1 MTKDSFELGIKV
13 AAARYGLQSQD
24 VLAKKTAYSILDNS
38 IEMQKLYSQTGVQ
51 ILKQAGEQNS
61 LECKILEKCANYD
74 TLLTKEA
81 YDRFISPVEKALQ
94 KKAFV
99 DSAGTVL
106 GMASDVASTLFLT
119 SLAVGA
125 AGGAGVWGI
134 RRASN
139 QEDAKTLAKF
149 KQGQKYK
156 QLAQDIKDEL
166 RAKNKDLG
174 LNTRNNANQVVNKP
188 LDQQVYQF

>member
-13 AAARYGLQSQD
+13 AAARYGLQPQD
-24 VLAKKTAYSILDNS
+24 IQAKKTAQTILGNS
-38 IEMQKLYSQTGVQ
+38 IEMQKRYSKVGVS
-51 ILKQAGEQNS
+51 ILKSAGEQNS
-61 LECKILEKCANYD
+61 IECKILEKCASYD
-74 TLLTKEA
+74 TLLPKET
-81 YDRFISPVEKALQ
+81 YSRFVQPVEKTLQ
-94 KKAFV
+94 KKAFM
-99 DSAGTVL
+99 DSAGTIL
-106 GMASDVASTLFLT
+106 GMAGDAAQTLFLT

-166 RAKNKDLG
+166 RVKNKDLG
-174 LNTRNNANQVVNKP
+174 LNTRNDANQVVNTP
-188 LDQQVYQF
+188 MSQQVYQF